1 MVEPLLSVRSL
12 SAGYGDA
19 SVLDEVSF
27 ELEEG
32 GALALLGRN
41 GMGKSTLLATLM
53 GHTLRRGGTIALR
66 GRPVERLAPHL
77 RPAAGFGWVPQERDI
92 FPSLTV
98 EENLTVAARRGPW
111 TLARVHEL
119 FPRLRERRSNLG
131 SQLSGG
137 EQQMLAIGRA
147 LMLNPALVLLDEPL
161 EGLAPVIVEELSA
174 AIRLMVEREGL
185 AIILVEQ
192 HAHIA
197 LGLTRDAIV
206 LERGRIVHRAPSE
219 ALAQDHATLER
230 YVGMRVAAKAA

>member
-1 MVEPLLSVRSL
+1 MAEPLLSVRGL

-66 GRPVERLAPHL
+66 GRPVERLAPYR
-77 RPAAGFGWVPQERDI
+77 RPDAGFGWVPQERDI

-119 FPRLRERRSNLG
+119 FPRLRERRTNLG

-174 AIRLMVEREGL
+174 AIRRMVEREGL

-206 LERGRIVHRAPSE
+206 LERGRIVHRAPST